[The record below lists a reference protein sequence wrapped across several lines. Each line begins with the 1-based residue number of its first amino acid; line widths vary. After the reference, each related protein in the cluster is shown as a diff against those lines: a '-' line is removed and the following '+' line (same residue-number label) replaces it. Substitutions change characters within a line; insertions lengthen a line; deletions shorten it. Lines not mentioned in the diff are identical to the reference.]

1 MIARL
6 KIKYIHLTVKS
17 FILTTLGLTQWR
29 TSSSILGA
37 VELIPVAENTPGCYK
52 LHESSEK
59 LLKEMGF
66 VCRGDVKLDATEA
79 ASSQTTLDEQSEDPL
94 PDDYYEIEDVLQRRL
109 CKDSLTY
116 EYKVRFK
123 GYQSDDDMWLPA
135 SYFNRAINF
144 ESTSMF
150 GRKRKHKIDPDAAR
164 DVASKKRRTSS
175 NESQQS
181 MKKGRST
188 SQESS
193 SFRTCRMQ
201 VQETK
206 TAVIKNRCHK
216 GKAGPSSLSAIQGSD
231 TDTPESQE
239 VTSKTSK
246 SKPCRSTLSNSELPS
261 DSHDPLDQQS
271 RKMPMKI
278 GEYDEQPCQEKTKG
292 ARYSVSREDANVNQ
306 NTSPKRKNHKPKK
319 TRKTIRTKDKG
330 KAFRSSLASISIHD
344 NNDTVTI
351 VFPPTSPKSNCV
363 LSSENSGMAMQTN
376 ETPLELFA
384 DSGVEGRGESD
395 RASKKGPTTP
405 KTGFERNASINVDNI
420 PSEEITLEM
429 GVMAEVLRRN
439 DNFCFPRRLIGE
451 TKFPDVD
458 RTLSSFSLCGGNC
471 VLTDPLKV
479 SKLPPQSVLFDIQ
492 KVFAESSN
500 EESRK
505 LVKIP
510 LYGNFNQ
517 HGIITLQ
524 RFHRLKH
531 LRAEVEFEKAWL
543 QSALHLSPFK
553 DDITQALLDRW
564 NFEGTFLASYHGYN
578 ITSQELSQL
587 CGERYLSDEIL
598 NFLGQKYCDKS
609 NQNRKGCHNILLP
622 SFLSTG
628 EIFEN
633 VVANICAN
641 NDLGSSKRMFLPVH
655 INSNHWGLAVFSVI
669 DKTVFFDDGYHSPI
683 PGELK
688 RNAHEII
695 KVVHQATSNDK
706 FLPSKWSKIR
716 RFRVPMPDQPDSSTT
731 TTIGCGS
738 CGVAVLCTIRDFCN
752 GRTNGFSWAY
762 EDAPRLRLELML
774 EILGMA

>member
-1 MIARL
+1 
-6 KIKYIHLTVKS
+6 
-17 FILTTLGLTQWR
+17 
-29 TSSSILGA
+29 
-37 VELIPVAENTPGCYK
+37 
-52 LHESSEK
+52 
-59 LLKEMGF
+59 MGF

-94 PDDYYEIEDVLQRRL
+94 PDDYYENEDVLQRRL

-144 ESTSMF
+144 ESMSMF

-164 DVASKKRRTSS
+164 DVASTKRRTSS

-193 SFRTCRMQ
+193 SFRRCRMQ

-216 GKAGPSSLSAIQGSD
+216 GKAGPSSLSSIQGSD

-292 ARYSVSREDANVNQ
+292 SRYSVSREDANVNQ

-319 TRKTIRTKDKG
+319 MRKTVRTKGKG

-344 NNDTVTI
+344 NNDSVTI
-351 VFPPTSPKSNCV
+351 AFPPTSPKSNCV

-384 DSGVEGRGESD
+384 DSGVEGRGEWD

-458 RTLSSFSLCGGNC
+458 RTLSSFSLCSGNC

-479 SKLPPQSVLFDIQ
+479 SKLPPQSVLFD
-492 KVFAESSN
+492 
-500 EESRK
+500 
-505 LVKIP
+505 
-510 LYGNFNQ
+510 
-517 HGIITLQ
+517 T
-524 RFHRLKH
+524 
-531 LRAEVEFEKAWL
+531 
-543 QSALHLSPFK
+543 
-553 DDITQALLDRW
+553 
-564 NFEGTFLASYHGYN
+564 GTYLASYHGYN

-609 NQNRKGCHNILLP
+609 NQNRQGCHNILLP

-633 VVANICAN
+633 VVVNICAN
-641 NDLGSSKRMFLPVH
+641 NDLDSAKRMFLPVH